1 MAARPKRVQS
11 KEKITSMTIDQRE
24 FRRVLGNFAT
34 GVTIITAAH
43 EGTLTGFTANAIASI
58 SLDPPLVM
66 VSIGTQN
73 ATLGII
79 NASQTFC
86 INILHAEQE
95 ALARCFATN
104 GPSKYEHFC
113 DAPSHHEVTGA
124 PVLDDALGWIDC
136 RLYGSHPAG
145 DHIILL
151 GEVVGLGAVAGNPLL
166 FLRGQYTHLPE

>member
-1 MAARPKRVQS
+1 MAARPKRSQS
-11 KEKITSMTIDQRE
+11 KEKTKPMTIDQRE

-66 VSIGTQN
+66 VSIGREN

-86 INILHAEQE
+86 INILRAEQE

-104 GPSKYEHFC
+104 GPGKYEHFC
-113 DAPSHHEVTGA
+113 DTPYHQAVTGA
-124 PVLDDALGWIDC
+124 PVLNDALGWIDC
-136 RLYGSHPAG
+136 RLYASYPAG
-145 DHIILL
+145 DHLILL
-151 GEVVGLGAVAGNPLL
+151 GEVVGLDAVPDNPLL